1 MQQSP
6 PIKVNNM
13 RNQVTLSSELR
24 SSLIVDH
31 DVDDVINY
39 IGYLSQGVGYAF
51 VSNKAAAEHFH
62 ISVSQLKRRLKKAV
76 DSGEL
81 VSILRGKGQ
90 GRGRQRLM
98 FVGRA
103 RDHINDLIQA
113 SPPRKAIGRKKIRFY
128 EAPILNQILA
138 KSLVS
143 KEPIIFPKS
152 TPISALGE
160 PSNEPSN
167 EPLYTRG
174 YKDTKDTKERVVYPP
189 TPTPKKLPPSFQKKT
204 SDTRTRGRLTEDE
217 RDSLI
222 RSYGDAIVSQT
233 EKNYLATCERIEQ
246 SGNTHGGWYSKKA
259 CDVVRPWCQERYD
272 KELRIKNKLRKSEE
286 VRREATVDD
295 IISRRRKMALQ
306 NSLIS
311 KYCVYDSNESALV
324 VDKRL
329 LTPYQL
335 AQLNYHGVPL
345 DTTAGASTNDDDQF
359 RGRLD
364 KLVGQ
369 LGTIEKLGLHGNL

>member
-6 PIKVNNM
+6 PIKANNM
-13 RNQVTLSSELR
+13 RNQVTPSSELR
-24 SSLIVDH
+24 SSLSVDY
-31 DVDDVINY
+31 DVDDVVSFVS
-39 IGYLSQGVGYAF
+39 YLSQATGYAF
-51 VSNKAAAEHFH
+51 IKDKKCAEHFH
-62 ISVSQLKRRLKKAV
+62 ISISQWKRRLKKAR
-76 DSGEL
+76 DSGAL
-81 VSILRGKGQ
+81 VCRTKSNGM
-90 GRGRQRLM
+90 GRGRRRLM
-98 FVGRA
+98 FVGETIN
-103 RDHINDLIQA
+103 HIEEILEICPA
-113 SPPRKAIGRKKIRFY
+113 KKAIGYKKLRFN
-128 EAPILNQILA
+128 EAPTLNQILA

-143 KEPIIFPKS
+143 KEPIIYPKS
-152 TPISALGE
+152 TPEKTTSE
-160 PSNEPSN
+160 PSSERASEPC
-167 EPLYTRG
+167 TRG
-174 YKDTKDTKERVVYPP
+174 YNITKDTKERVVYPP

-204 SDTRTRGRLTEDE
+204 SDIRTRGGLTEEE

-222 RSYGDAIVSQT
+222 RSYGDAIVQQS

-246 SGNTHGGWYSKKA
+246 SGNTHGGWYGKKA
-259 CDVVRPWCQERYD
+259 YDVVRPWCQERYD
-272 KELRIKNKLRKSEE
+272 KELRVKNKLRKSEE